1 MPNTKELRRRIRSVK
16 NMSQI
21 TRAMQMVAATKMRR
35 AQNQATQG
43 RPYTTTLHRAV
54 MALLPKLGDKI
65 THPLITPNTSNK
77 DAALVLST
85 DKGLAGSLNTNLFK
99 AVVRFMDTPSS
110 LRGGE
115 SRRGNLDFKQDRDAG
130 ARDDKSGGRA
140 KGDKVF
146 YTMGKKGR
154 TFIAKMGGD
163 LIADF
168 ENSDLVTFASA
179 TQVGKMITKAYLNGE
194 IGSFSVIYPDFVSA
208 LRQEPR
214 IMPLLPINL
223 DEMQA
228 FYDMALANKSERT
241 EIASSKTP
249 TRPSSGSRNDGGKG
263 GNDSKDGD
271 EFLFEP
277 NLSELL
283 DFVVTHYVSVKIYQ
297 ALLETKASEHSARMM
312 AMQTATDNAKE
323 LVSDLTLSYNQTRQ
337 AGITNELLEITSA
350 LAALE

>member
-1 MPNTKELRRRIRSVK
+1 MPNTKELRRRIRSVR

-21 TRAMQMVAATKMRR
+21 TKAMQMVAATKMRR
-35 AQNQATQG
+35 AQNQATAG
-43 RPYTTTLHRAV
+43 RPYTTTLHKAV

-77 DAALVLST
+77 EAALVIST
-85 DKGLAGSLNTNLFK
+85 DKGLCGSLNTNLFK
-99 AVVRFMDTPSS
+99 AVNQFVKESN
-110 LRGGE
+110 GE
-115 SRRGNLDFKQDRDAG
+115 SRESRE
-130 ARDDKSGGRA
+130 SGSRI
-140 KGDKVF
+140 KNQESRESKKEKVF
-146 YTMGKKGR
+146 YTIGKKGR

-163 LIADF
+163 LVADF

-179 TQVGKMITKAYLNGE
+179 TQIGKMITKAYLNNE
-194 IGSFSVIYPDFVSA
+194 IGSFEVIYPDFVSA

-223 DEMQA
+223 EEMQE
-228 FYDMALANKSERT
+228 FYDMALSDKESRDKSLESRKNQDRDASARDDNT
-241 EIASSKTP
+241 E
-249 TRPSSGSRNDGGKG
+249 
-263 GNDSKDGD
+263 
-271 EFLFEP
+271 EFIFEP

>member
-1 MPNTKELRRRIRSVK
+1 MPNTKELRRRIRSVR

-21 TRAMQMVAATKMRR
+21 TKAMQMVAATKMRR
-35 AQNQATQG
+35 AQNQATAG
-43 RPYTTTLHRAV
+43 RPYTTTLHKAV

-65 THPLITPNTSNK
+65 THPLIAPNTSNK
-77 DAALVLST
+77 EAALVIST
-85 DKGLAGSLNTNLFK
+85 DKGLCGSLNTNIFK
-99 AVVRFMDTPSS
+99 AVTKFMNESRIKNQESS
-110 LRGGE
+110 GKDRSLDSRLRG
-115 SRRGNLDFKQDRDAG
+115 N
-130 ARDDKSGGRA
+130 
-140 KGDKVF
+140 DKVF

-163 LIADF
+163 LVADF

-179 TQVGKMITKAYLNGE
+179 TQVGKMITKAYLNNE

-223 DEMQA
+223 DEMQE

-249 TRPSSGSRNDGGKG
+249 RNDVGKDDKG
-263 GNDSKDGD
+263 GD